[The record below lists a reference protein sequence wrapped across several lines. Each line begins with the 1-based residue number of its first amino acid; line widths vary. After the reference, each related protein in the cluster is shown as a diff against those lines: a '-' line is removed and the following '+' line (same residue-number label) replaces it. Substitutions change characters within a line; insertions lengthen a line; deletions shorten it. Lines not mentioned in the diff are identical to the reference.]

1 LVGPDRAR
9 RRIGAASTM
18 SPPPRPAVRD
28 ENRPEISIVVPVYN
42 EEAGLSAFWARLAPV
57 LNALGRRA
65 EAIFIDDGSSDG
77 TLAQLVSLRHLD
89 PRVRVVSLSRNFG
102 KEIALTAGLDHADG
116 DAVIP
121 IDADLQHP
129 PEVIAELVAR
139 WREGSDIVIA
149 LRRDRATDGLTR
161 RAASSLFHSVFARMT
176 TVPVV
181 RDAGDFRLMSR
192 AVVDALR
199 QLPERTRFMK
209 GLYAWVGFRQ
219 ATVSYDIEP
228 RLAGRSKWSLWRLWR
243 LALDGITSFSSLPL
257 KVWSVVGL
265 VFALAA
271 LAYGIYLIARTVVH
285 GVDVP
290 GYASL
295 MVMILFLGGLQLLSL
310 GIIGEY
316 LGRVYDEVK
325 ARPLYVVRQR
335 IGFDRDDPSGG

>member
-1 LVGPDRAR
+1 MSALPGPATRGGNRA
-9 RRIGAASTM
+9 
-18 SPPPRPAVRD
+18 
-28 ENRPEISIVVPVYN
+28 ELSIVVPVYN
-42 EEAGLSAFWARLAPV
+42 EEAGLAAFWARLAPV
-57 LNALGRRA
+57 LASLACRA
-65 EAIFIDDGSSDG
+65 EVVFIDDGSSDG
-77 TLAQLVSLRHLD
+77 TLAQLLSLRHLD
-89 PRVRVVSLSRNFG
+89 PRVRIVSLSRNFG
-102 KEIALTAGLDHADG
+102 KEIALSAGLDHAEG

-129 PEVIAELVAR
+129 PEVMTELVAR
-139 WREGSDIVIA
+139 WRDGSDIVIA
-149 LRRDRATDGLTR
+149 LRRDRATDSLLR
-161 RAASSLFHSVFARMT
+161 RAASSLFHRVFARMT

-192 AVVDALR
+192 PVVDALR
-199 QLPERTRFMK
+199 RLPERTRFMK

-219 ATVSYDIEP
+219 TTVSYDIEP
-228 RLAGRSKWSLWRLWR
+228 RLQGRSKWSLWRLWR

-265 VFALAA
+265 AFALAA
-271 LAYGIYLIARTVVH
+271 LAYGGYLVARTIVH

-325 ARPLYVVRQR
+325 ARPLYIVRQR
-335 IGFDRDDPSGG
+335 IGFDRDDPNPG

>member
-1 LVGPDRAR
+1 MSALAGPPLRA
-9 RRIGAASTM
+9 
-18 SPPPRPAVRD
+18 
-28 ENRPEISIVVPVYN
+28 NRPELSIVVPVYN
-42 EEAGLSAFWARLAPV
+42 EESGLAAFWARLAPV
-57 LNALGRRA
+57 LDSLAGRA
-65 EAIFIDDGSSDG
+65 QVIFVDDGSSDG

-89 PRVRVVSLSRNFG
+89 LRVRIVSLSRNFG

-129 PEVIAELVAR
+129 PEVIAKLVAG
-139 WREGSDIVIA
+139 WRAGNDIVIA
-149 LRRDRATDGLTR
+149 LRRDRATDGLAR
-161 RAASSLFHSVFARMT
+161 RAASSLFHRVFAQLT

-199 QLPERTRFMK
+199 RLPERTRFMK

-219 ATVSYDIEP
+219 TTISYDIEP
-228 RLAGRSKWSLWRLWR
+228 RLEGRSKWGVWRLWR

-265 VFALAA
+265 AFALAA
-271 LAYGIYLIARTVVH
+271 LAYGSYLIARTIVH

-290 GYASL
+290 GYASV
-295 MVMILFLGGLQLLSL
+295 MVVILFLGGLQLLSL

-325 ARPLYVVRQR
+325 ARPLYIVRQR
-335 IGFDRDDPSGG
+335 IGFDPDEPSVG

>member
-1 LVGPDRAR
+1 
-9 RRIGAASTM
+9 M
-18 SPPPRPAVRD
+18 
-28 ENRPEISIVVPVYN
+28 PVYN
-42 EEAGLSAFWARLAPV
+42 EEAGLAAFWARLTPV
-57 LNALGRRA
+57 LDSLACRA
-65 EAIFIDDGSSDG
+65 EVVFVDDGSSDG
-77 TLAQLVSLRHLD
+77 TLAQLLSLRHLD
-89 PRVRVVSLSRNFG
+89 ARVRIVSLSRNFG
-102 KEIALTAGLDHADG
+102 KEIALTAGLDHAGG

-139 WREGSDIVIA
+139 WRDGSDIVIA
-149 LRRDRATDGLTR
+149 LRRDRATDGLLR
-161 RAASSLFHSVFARMT
+161 RAASSLFHRVFARLT
-176 TVPVV
+176 TVPVT

-192 AVVDALR
+192 PVVDALR
-199 QLPERTRFMK
+199 RLPERTRFMK
-209 GLYAWVGFRQ
+209 GLYAWVGFPPDDGFLRHRAAARRPVQ
-219 ATVSYDIEP
+219 YGV
-228 RLAGRSKWSLWRLWR
+228 WRLWR

-257 KVWSVVGL
+257 KVGASSGL

-271 LAYGIYLIARTVVH
+271 LAYGAYLVGRTIVH
-285 GVDVP
+285 GIDVP

-335 IGFDRDDPSGG
+335 IGFDRDDQSPD

>member
-1 LVGPDRAR
+1 
-9 RRIGAASTM
+9 
-18 SPPPRPAVRD
+18 
-28 ENRPEISIVVPVYN
+28 
-42 EEAGLSAFWARLAPV
+42 
-57 LNALGRRA
+57 
-65 EAIFIDDGSSDG
+65 
-77 TLAQLVSLRHLD
+77 LAQLVSLRHID
-89 PRVRVVSLSRNFG
+89 PRVRIVSLSRNFG

-129 PEVIAELVAR
+129 PEVIADLIAG
-139 WREGSDIVIA
+139 WRGGSDIVVA
-149 LRRDRATDGLTR
+149 LRRDRATDGLLR
-161 RAASSLFHSVFARMT
+161 RAASSLFHRVFAGLT

-199 QLPERTRFMK
+199 RLPERTRFMK

-219 ATVSYDIEP
+219 SVVAYDIEP
-228 RLAGRSKWSLWRLWR
+228 RLAGRSKWSVWRLWR

-265 VFALAA
+265 AFALVA
-271 LAYGIYLIARTVVH
+271 LAYGAYLIGRTIVR

-335 IGFDRDDPSGG
+335 IGFDGDETSAG

>member
-1 LVGPDRAR
+1 
-9 RRIGAASTM
+9 
-18 SPPPRPAVRD
+18 
-28 ENRPEISIVVPVYN
+28 
-42 EEAGLSAFWARLAPV
+42 
-57 LNALGRRA
+57 
-65 EAIFIDDGSSDG
+65 
-77 TLAQLVSLRHLD
+77 
-89 PRVRVVSLSRNFG
+89 
-102 KEIALTAGLDHADG
+102 
-116 DAVIP
+116 
-121 IDADLQHP
+121 
-129 PEVIAELVAR
+129 
-139 WREGSDIVIA
+139 
-149 LRRDRATDGLTR
+149 
-161 RAASSLFHSVFARMT
+161 MT

-199 QLPERTRFMK
+199 RLPERTRFMK

-219 ATVSYDIEP
+219 TTVSYDIEP
-228 RLAGRSKWSLWRLWR
+228 RLEGRSKWSVWRLWR

-265 VFALAA
+265 TFALVA
-271 LAYGIYLIARTVVH
+271 LAYGAYLVIRTIVR

-290 GYASL
+290 GYASV

-335 IGFDRDDPSGG
+335 IGFDRDDPGP